1 MSLGVSL
8 KGRAGEGGIWK
19 DTVRRVMRRVS
30 MLEHGDRDVRP

>member
-1 MSLGVSL
+1 MGVSL